1 METTG
6 QKNQEPEIVCCGHD
20 TGHNMADK
28 NKEAYRSSSMEPA
41 TGLGVEEAPNIDA
54 TDDFDPLS
62 GVVECVEEHLDIA
75 LNAPPETE

>member
-1 METTG
+1 VKPEG
-6 QKNQEPEIVCCGHD
+6 KSRRQKYVPEIVCCVHD
-20 TGHNMADK
+20 TNMSV
-28 NKEAYRSSSMEPA
+28 NKEMLKTMEPA
-41 TGLGVEEAPNIDA
+41 AGLGAEEAPNIDA

>member
-1 METTG
+1 
-6 QKNQEPEIVCCGHD
+6 
-20 TGHNMADK
+20 MADK
-28 NKEAYRSSSMEPA
+28 NNKEVFRPVMETA
-41 TGLGVEEAPNIDA
+41 AGLGAEEAPNIDA